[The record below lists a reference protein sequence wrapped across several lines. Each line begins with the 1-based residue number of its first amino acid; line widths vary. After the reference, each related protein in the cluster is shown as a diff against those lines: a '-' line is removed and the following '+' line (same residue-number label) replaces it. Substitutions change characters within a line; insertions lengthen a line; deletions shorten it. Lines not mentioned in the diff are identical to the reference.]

1 MSCLPNMQTHKSLA
15 ERTSQPAYSDNV
27 LAAIRL
33 LAQASDEAQAVSA
46 LAAVSDQIGT
56 DAAAFVS
63 FVRDDPSHE
72 SFRFLLACDPVW
84 CLEYERH
91 AWYTE
96 DPWLQYA
103 LHHSEP
109 ARAQD
114 IAPGSARQRA
124 VVELA
129 AQFGFR
135 SALIVPA
142 PSSGGLTRIGVLCLG
157 SSAPGFFD
165 DSGYLSLKVLARSLA
180 MELHEWWIARIKSEL
195 LESAKL
201 TDEDLALLTY
211 ERKGHSTKFIAA
223 KLQMSPNAINSRF
236 QRMNARLG
244 VPNRKSAAQL
254 AAEYGVI

>member
-1 MSCLPNMQTHKSLA
+1 MQKHMSLA
-15 ERTSQPAYSDNV
+15 EIAAQPAYSESV
-27 LAAIRL
+27 LATIRIV
-33 LAQASDEAQAVSA
+33 AQAADEAQALGA
-46 LAAVSDQIGT
+46 LATASDQMGT

-63 FVRDDPSHE
+63 FVKDDPSHE

-84 CLEYERH
+84 CLEYERR

-103 LHHSEP
+103 MHHTEP

-114 IAPGSARQRA
+114 IAPGSAQQRA
-124 VVELA
+124 VVDLA

-165 DSGYLSLKVLARSLA
+165 DAGYLSLKVLARSLA

-195 LESAKL
+195 LESAQL
-201 TDEDLALLTY
+201 TDEDLVLLTY
-211 ERKGHSTKFIAA
+211 ERRGHSTKYIAT
-223 KLQMSPNAINSRF
+223 KLHISANAINSRF